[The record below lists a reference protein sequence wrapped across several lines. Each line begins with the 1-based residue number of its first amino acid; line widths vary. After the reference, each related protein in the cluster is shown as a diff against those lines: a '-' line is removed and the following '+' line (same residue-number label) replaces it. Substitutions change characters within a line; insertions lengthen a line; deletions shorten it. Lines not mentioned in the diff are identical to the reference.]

1 MIFSHTLKFYAVHC
15 INFFLEF
22 LKAMRN
28 PEIVCRIQWN
38 SAGFCN
44 IKSAAGQHRNC
55 CHAKIL
61 ISS

>member
-1 MIFSHTLKFYAVHC
+1 MRFIVL
-15 INFFLEF
+15 IFFLEF